1 MRVAH
6 KVVVQ
11 AFARRTPSSAHMAR
25 ASRTIRPPRR
35 LFCYLHLAS
44 ENKNVNPTPIDP
56 PNSDPSPPASLL
68 GVEDTTLRA
77 VDQADV
83 DVLVVGA
90 HPDDVEIACGGTLA
104 KLITQGY
111 RVGIIDLTNGEPTPR
126 CADPRIREA
135 EAARAAET
143 LGVSFRKILPLTNR
157 RLFDSFETR
166 VALATEFR
174 RYRPRIV
181 IGFGGKTPMASPDHY
196 QAMLI
201 TDAAVFYS
209 RLTKWDEHFEGL
221 PVHTI
226 HSQLYFQLGFEPLR
240 SPDYNSQ
247 ITVDITEQLETKLA
261 SILCYA
267 TQFPP
272 EKRSILDRV
281 RGLAVSAGAA
291 AGFGAGEIF
300 STTRPLGCSDLV
312 KTVLP
317 QS

>member
-1 MRVAH
+1 MNSR
-6 KVVVQ
+6 
-11 AFARRTPSSAHMAR
+11 PS
-25 ASRTIRPPRR
+25 TQPP
-35 LFCYLHLAS
+35 AQ
-44 ENKNVNPTPIDP
+44 P
-56 PNSDPSPPASLL
+56 PQPNGLREAPEQGEELPPSPSLL
-68 GVEDTTLRA
+68 GVEELPLQSA
-77 VDQADV
+77 SESDV

-104 KLITQGY
+104 RLATQGY

-126 CADPRIREA
+126 CDDPRVREA

-143 LGVSFRKILPLTNR
+143 LGVAFRKILPLTNR
-157 RLFDSFETR
+157 RLFDSFEAR
-166 VALATEFR
+166 VALATELR

-209 RLTKWDEHFEGL
+209 RLTKWDEHFGGL

-247 ITVDITEQLETKLA
+247 ITVDITPQVETKLA

-272 EKRSILDRV
+272 ERRSIIDRV
-281 RGLAVSAGAA
+281 RGLAVSVGAA
-291 AGFGAGEIF
+291 AGFGAGEVF

-312 KTVLP
+312 RTVLP
-317 QS
+317 SDG

>member
-1 MRVAH
+1 MNGSD
-6 KVVVQ
+6 
-11 AFARRTPSSAHMAR
+11 SSPHPKDELDATAQN
-25 ASRTIRPPRR
+25 
-35 LFCYLHLAS
+35 LA
-44 ENKNVNPTPIDP
+44 TR
-56 PNSDPSPPASLL
+56 PASPL
-68 GVEDTTLRA
+68 GVEESTLAPRTDA
-77 VDQADV
+77 QL

-126 CADPRIREA
+126 CDAPEIREA
-135 EAARAAET
+135 EAAQAAQV
-143 LGVSFRKILPLTNR
+143 LGVTLRKILPLTNR

-166 VALATEFR
+166 IALATEFR
-174 RYRPRIV
+174 RYRPRVV

-209 RLTKWDEHFEGL
+209 RLTKWDEHFDGL

-226 HSQLYFQLGFEPLR
+226 SSQLYFHLGFEPLR
-240 SPDYNSQ
+240 SPDYSSQ
-247 ITVDITEQLETKLA
+247 VTVDISDHLETKLA
-261 SILCYA
+261 SILCYH

-272 EKRSILDRV
+272 EKQGIIERV
-281 RGLAVSAGAA
+281 RSLAIAAGSA
-291 AGFGAGEIF
+291 AGFAAGEVF
-300 STTRPLGCSDLV
+300 STTRPLGCKDLV

-317 QS
+317 A